1 MNKLLIALLVSVIST
16 TSSYAAESKDDGATL
31 GTSKS
36 PQVDRQ
42 QSRTD
47 KGPIGSSQDGVSN
60 DASNLGNSESPQVKD
75 QAQRTDKGSADRP
88 MKRHKNKVLRNKD
101 EKAGTTHGNPVQP
114 TEYEAAPPATTN

>member
-1 MNKLLIALLVSVIST
+1 MPRTVHLVNPTEKKYSQT
-16 TSSYAAESKDDGATL
+16 TKTTQWLSLPKN
-31 GTSKS
+31 

-47 KGPIGSSQDGVSN
+47 KGPIGSSQDGVPN

>member
-1 MNKLLIALLVSVIST
+1 MNKLLITLLVSVISMT
-16 TSSYAAESKDDGATL
+16 SYAAESKDDGATL

-47 KGPIGSSQDGVSN
+47 KGPIGGSQEGVPN
-60 DASNLGNSESPQVKD
+60 DASNLGNANSPQVKD
-75 QAQRTDKGSADRP
+75 QNQRTERDSADRP

-101 EKAGTTHGNPVQP
+101 EKAGTTQGNPVQP
-114 TEYEAAPPATTN
+114 TEYEAAPPATTQ

>member
-1 MNKLLIALLVSVIST
+1 MNKLLMTVLVSAISM
-16 TSSYAAESKDDGATL
+16 TSTYAAESKDDGATL

-47 KGPIGSSQDGVSN
+47 KGPISGSQEGVPN
-60 DASNLGNSESPQVKD
+60 DASNLGNANSPQVKD
-75 QAQRTDKGSADRP
+75 QNQRTERDSADRP

-101 EKAGTTHGNPVQP
+101 EKAGTTQGNPVQP
-114 TEYEAAPPATTN
+114 TEYEAAPPATTQ

>member
-16 TSSYAAESKDDGATL
+16 MSSYAAESKDDAATL

-47 KGPIGSSQDGVSN
+47 KGPIGG
-60 DASNLGNSESPQVKD
+60 
-75 QAQRTDKGSADRP
+75 
-88 MKRHKNKVLRNKD
+88 
-101 EKAGTTHGNPVQP
+101 
-114 TEYEAAPPATTN
+114 Y